1 MWTTWLFAIT
11 LHIGGGCSSSA
22 RFKGE
27 VAEPRSSLP
36 SGGGMKGALKLHYSK
51 LLDPEQGTVKPK
63 TELAK
68 GDSLYMYVHVGYVH
82 HNIMMVGGLHTTIGP
97 NNSQ

>member
-1 MWTTWLFAIT
+1 MVDAR
-11 LHIGGGCSSSA
+11 SSA

-27 VAEPRSSLP
+27 VAEPRPSLP
-36 SGGGMKGALKLHYSK
+36 SGGMKGALNLHYSN

-68 GDSLYMYVHVGYVH
+68 GDPLYMYVHVGYVH
-82 HNIMMVGGLHTTIGP
+82 NNNYHDGWVVCTRPTTYSK
-97 NNSQ
+97 NYH